1 MSFPGGGRRKPS
13 RIITAILM
21 IAVHCRSKSV
31 IKLCSA
37 VAVLANIET
46 VLLSFLLLQQKKPT
60 TTQTP
65 FEAIL
70 NDLIILL
77 SQRTPQVQHVGPSG
91 RGSVLSLH
99 GELFLFGGEAF
110 TGSERSLV

>member
-1 MSFPGGGRRKPS
+1 MSFPGEGRRKPS

-46 VLLSFLLLQQKKPT
+46 VLLSFLLLQQQQKNNP
-60 TTQTP
+60 QTP
-65 FEAIL
+65 FEANF
-70 NDLIILL
+70 NDLIVLL
-77 SQRTPQVQHVGPSG
+77 RQRTPQVQRVGSSG
-91 RGSVLSLH
+91 RGSVLSLN

>member
-1 MSFPGGGRRKPS
+1 MSFPGEGRRKPS

-46 VLLSFLLLQQKKPT
+46 VLLSFLLLQQQKKTNP
-60 TTQTP
+60 QTP
-65 FEAIL
+65 FEANF
-70 NDLIILL
+70 NDLIVLL
-77 SQRTPQVQHVGPSG
+77 RQRTPQVQRVGSSG
-91 RGSVLSLH
+91 RGSVLSLN

>member
-1 MSFPGGGRRKPS
+1 
-13 RIITAILM
+13 M

-46 VLLSFLLLQQKKPT
+46 VLLSFLLLQQQKNNP
-60 TTQTP
+60 QTP
-65 FEAIL
+65 FEANF
-70 NDLIILL
+70 NDLIVLL
-77 SQRTPQVQHVGPSG
+77 RQRTPQVQRVGSSG
-91 RGSVLSLH
+91 RGSVLSLN

>member
-1 MSFPGGGRRKPS
+1 
-13 RIITAILM
+13 M

-46 VLLSFLLLQQKKPT
+46 VLLSFLLLQQQQKNNP
-60 TTQTP
+60 QTP
-65 FEAIL
+65 FEANF
-70 NDLIILL
+70 NDLIVLL
-77 SQRTPQVQHVGPSG
+77 RQRTPQVQHVGSSG
-91 RGSVLSLH
+91 RGSVLSLN

>member
-1 MSFPGGGRRKPS
+1 MSFPGEGRRKPS

-46 VLLSFLLLQQKKPT
+46 VLLSFLLLQQQKNNP
-60 TTQTP
+60 QTP
-65 FEAIL
+65 FEANF
-70 NDLIILL
+70 NDLIVLL
-77 SQRTPQVQHVGPSG
+77 RQRTPQVQRVGSSG
-91 RGSVLSLH
+91 RGSVLSLN

>member
-1 MSFPGGGRRKPS
+1 
-13 RIITAILM
+13 M

-46 VLLSFLLLQQKKPT
+46 VLLSFLLLQQQQKNNP
-60 TTQTP
+60 QTP
-65 FEAIL
+65 FEANF
-70 NDLIILL
+70 NDLIVLL
-77 SQRTPQVQHVGPSG
+77 RQRTPQVQRVGSSG
-91 RGSVLSLH
+91 RGSVLSLN